1 MSSEA
6 RQLLDIQRRLDHL
19 EALTQIIYETGSI
32 TPTLAGST
40 VAGVTTYVSQTGQYT
55 RLGNRVD
62 FSLTLQWSAAT
73 GTGNPRIGG
82 LPYASV
88 AGQNFAPSIWH
99 STVTFANGS
108 VAVLLSPSLTTMRL
122 FSPLTNAGATELV
135 MEAAGL
141 IVVSGT
147 YFVA

>member
-1 MSSEA
+1 MSVE
-6 RQLLDIQRRLDHL
+6 RKLDDILRRLDHL
-19 EALTQIIYETGSI
+19 EALTQITYDSGTF

-40 VAGVTTYVSQTGQYT
+40 TPGVTTYVAQTGQYT
-55 RLGNRVD
+55 KIGNRVD
-62 FSLTLQWSAAT
+62 FALTLQWSAAT

-82 LPYASV
+82 LPYASI

-108 VAVLLSPSLTTMRL
+108 VAVLLSPSATTMRL
-122 FSPLTNAGATELV
+122 FSPLTNAAATELV

-141 IVVSGT
+141 VVIEGT